1 MAGINEDNRESK
13 RTGQITT
20 FSRSQRNQLRYPEI
34 YRGIVS
40 YCLFLPTI
48 ESNATAGKKRRAT
61 AKEAKA
67 TQKQAKQPSEKASR
81 LPARFK
87 GSAKF
92 KAHKSSH
99 QEVHPLRPNQLAV
112 VVNRCLRKC
121 LLKKPQK
128 RLKRKHQVRCI
139 YSWVVSRAYE
149 YHVLICK
156 SIHTYAHLCS
166 IHLSSMQQTCQTQTH
181 PTPPP

>member
-61 AKEAKA
+61 AKEAKQHTKTSNS
-67 TQKQAKQPSEKASR
+67 TQRKSKQTPRQIQRERQIQSSQIIASGSSPPSPQSVSSSSKSMPPKVSPKETTEEIKEEASGA
-81 LPARFK
+81 LHLFV
-87 GSAKF
+87 GG
-92 KAHKSSH
+92 
-99 QEVHPLRPNQLAV
+99 VT
-112 VVNRCLRKC
+112 
-121 LLKKPQK
+121 
-128 RLKRKHQVRCI
+128 CI
-139 YSWVVSRAYE
+139 
-149 YHVLICK
+149 
-156 SIHTYAHLCS
+156 
-166 IHLSSMQQTCQTQTH
+166 
-181 PTPPP
+181 